1 MLNEHDESA
10 FPVQVGNT
18 IDDLRGMSLLDW
30 FAGQALASFNW
41 IDSEATFAR
50 DAQKCFDMAE
60 AMMDERKRR
69 NDERK

>member
-10 FPVQVGNT
+10 FPVEVGQT
-18 IDDLRGMSLLDW
+18 CDDLRGMSLLDW

-41 IDSEATFAR
+41 EDSNAKYET

-60 AMMDERKRR
+60 AMMNQRKRR
-69 NDERK
+69 NDEKK

>member
-18 IDDLRGMSLLDW
+18 IDDLRGMSLLDY

-41 IDSEATFAR
+41 EESGQKYSI
-50 DAQKCFDMAE
+50 DAQKCFAMAE
-60 AMMDERKRR
+60 AMMEERKRR